1 MPEIAIRKVF
11 GLTIASSSNKHLKLD
26 AARHAMS
33 GENQR
38 LNEKNLFWGSAGPG
52 LKPGYFRFR
61 LSISPGTF
69 LPANAESHSA
79 HSALA

>member
-1 MPEIAIRKVF
+1 
-11 GLTIASSSNKHLKLD
+11 
-26 AARHAMS
+26 MS

-38 LNEKNLFWGSAGPG
+38 LNEKNPFWGSAGPG